1 MLHPSHDVP
10 HRINIPATVRLM
22 LFSPVDGSTPFS
34 TPFSFPPS
42 LCRPICQTTA
52 VRSLCLTDGILR
64 VDDGFRQLRVLLPD
78 SCVYYYRLV
87 IRSVGNYFLR

>member
-34 TPFSFPPS
+34 APLFFSPVFMSSDLSNNCRAFSLSYRRHPP
-42 LCRPICQTTA
+42 CRRRIPTAACITT
-52 VRSLCLTDGILR
+52 
-64 VDDGFRQLRVLLPD
+64 RQLRVLLPASD
-78 SCVYYYRLV
+78 P
-87 IRSVGNYFLR
+87 IRR